1 MGLFKKK
8 EETIFNPVTGRVV
21 PIEEVHDELFS
32 SKALGDGFGIFPI
45 ESDVYS
51 PVEGKVVSV
60 FPTKHAISIVTKN
73 GVELLVHMGIDTVEL
88 NGQGFDILV
97 EENQKITQNTLLAK
111 MDLEYIKNKQKQTDI
126 MIIFTDLGNKT
137 LTIRHGDMQHG
148 VMIGSI

>member
-8 EETIFNPVTGRVV
+8 EEVIFNPVTGQVV

-32 SKALGDGFGIFPI
+32 SKALGDGFGILPTQ
-45 ESDVYS
+45 SDIYS
-51 PVEGKVVSV
+51 PVEGKVVSI

-73 GVELLVHMGIDTVEL
+73 GIELLVHMGIDTVEL

-111 MDLEYIKNKQKQTDI
+111 MDLEYVKNNQKSTDI
-126 MIIFTDLGNKT
+126 MVIFTNLENKVLNVGYGN
-137 LTIRHGDMQHG
+137 LNQGSL
-148 VMIGSI
+148 IGKI

>member
-8 EETIFNPVTGRVV
+8 EEVIFNPVTGQVV

-32 SKALGDGFGIFPI
+32 SKALGDGFGILPTQ
-45 ESDVYS
+45 SDIYS
-51 PVEGKVVSV
+51 PVEGNVVSI

-73 GVELLVHMGIDTVEL
+73 GIELLVHMGIDTVEL

-111 MDLEYIKNKQKQTDI
+111 MDLEYVKNNQKQTDI
-126 MIIFTDLGNKT
+126 MIIFTNLDNKP
-137 LTIRHGDMQHG
+137 LTIRYGEMQHG
-148 VMIGSI
+148 VTIGSI